1 MMTAGATL
9 ALMSLLLPGPDPPR
23 PIFVAGHENPVPL
36 QSGVVIARDEIR
48 QRVKEGPRR

>member
-9 ALMSLLLPGPDPPR
+9 ALMSLLLPGPDRPG
-23 PIFVAGHENPVPL
+23 PIFVAGHDPVPL
-36 QSGVVIARDEIR
+36 QSGVVIAREEIR